1 MLFFS
6 LERQL
11 YPNLIGLAALLLFLG
26 TARLLLY
33 RVAALLVIAVL
44 VADSNSFF
52 VAAFAGIDSAAVL
65 ASHQLA
71 ELLAVELVVVVIVVL
86 LEDRLESRVSMK
98 LVVWT
103 HLVGL
108 PELGQGDESV
118 LVAVT
123 LLEKCL

>member
-1 MLFFS
+1 MLFLS

-11 YPNLIGLAALLLFLG
+11 FPNLIGLTALLLFLG

-52 VAAFAGIDSAAVL
+52 VAAFAGVDSAAVL

-71 ELLAVELVVVVIVVL
+71 ELIAVELVVEVVVVHP
-86 LEDRLESRVSMK
+86 EDRVKSRVSVE
-98 LVVWT
+98 LVVRT
-103 HLVGL
+103 HLVSL
-108 PELGQGDESV
+108 PELGQGD
-118 LVAVT
+118 
-123 LLEKCL
+123 

>member
-1 MLFFS
+1 MLFLS

-33 RVAALLVIAVL
+33 RVAALLVIVVFAT
-44 VADSNSFF
+44 DISSFF
-52 VAAFAGIDSAAVL
+52 IAAFAGVDFAAVL
-65 ASHQLA
+65 TSHQLA
-71 ELLAVELVVVVIVVL
+71 EFLAVELVIVVVVVL
-86 LEDRLESRVSMK
+86 LEDCFESRVSVE
-98 LVVWT
+98 LVVRT

-123 LLEKCL
+123 LLEKCF